1 MAGRVD
7 CIGML
12 DGVLSVIDFKSSG
25 KYKEEYMTKPW
36 MIQMTAYALMV
47 EELTGQAIEEIV
59 ALVGVEGHNAFQIFY
74 GNPLDY
80 IDELVDL
87 RKRYNNLYGV

>member
-1 MAGRVD
+1 
-7 CIGML
+7 
-12 DGVLSVIDFKSSG
+12 
-25 KYKEEYMTKPW
+25 
-36 MIQMTAYALMV
+36 MV
-47 EELTGQAIEEIV
+47 EELTGQAIEEVV

-87 RKRYNNLYGV
+87 RKRYSNLYGV